1 MHLDVKNRSADVRWP
16 SPFLCHFLFHG
27 GKYNATNKKTGQG
40 LMPWP
45 VDLLFS
51 TMMSLL
57 MVYLMTLY
65 NIALENGQLALP
77 YFLHAL
83 LGMWPEFIVI
93 WIVNHFVVSKL
104 AMRLAFRFV
113 NPQKDHPMLVIL
125 SIQAMMVCCIVP
137 YITLFATFFH
147 HGFTSTWFTQWIT
160 LLVECFP
167 MAFCLHTDFL
177 CWTNHS

>member
-1 MHLDVKNRSADVRWP
+1 MP
-16 SPFLCHFLFHG
+16 Q
-27 GKYNATNKKTGQG
+27 TKKQ
-40 LMPWP
+40 
-45 VDLLFS
+45 DLLFS

-83 LGMWPEFIVI
+83 LGMWPEFVVI
-93 WIVNHFVVSKL
+93 WI
-104 AMRLAFRFV
+104 V

-147 HGFTSTWFTQWIT
+147 HGFTATWFTQWIT

-167 MAFCLHTDFL
+167 MAFCLQIFFVGPIIRNVFRGIMKIH
-177 CWTNHS
+177 NQAKA